1 MNISF
6 MHLKGQGRKMTRK
19 QWKTKIKKACN
30 AAGTYHP
37 SFETA
42 IDTLAGILETRD
54 KAEKDYIDNGSEP
67 VIHHT
72 NKNGAVNVVKNPAL
86 AVVEACNADA
96 LAYLR
101 DLGLTAKG
109 LKSIGLNIDTKEKQG
124 LGDVLADL
132 GI

>member
-1 MNISF
+1 
-6 MHLKGQGRKMTRK
+6 MTRK

-67 VIHHT
+67 VVE
-72 NKNGAVNVVKNPAL
+72 KKYSNGAVNVVKNPAL
-86 AVVEACNADA
+86 AVIEACNQDA

-109 LKSIGLNIDTKEKQG
+109 LKSVGLNIDTQEKKG

>member
-1 MNISF
+1 MDA
-6 MHLKGQGRKMTRK
+6 LKGQGTKMTRK
-19 QWKTKIKKACN
+19 KWKSRIKKACIE
-30 AAGTYHP
+30 AGTYHP

-54 KAEKDYIDNGSEP
+54 QAEQDYIDGGCEA
-67 VIHHT
+67 VIEHT
-72 NKNGAVNVVKNPAL
+72 NKNGAVNIIKNPAF
-86 AVVEACNADA
+86 AVVESCNQDA

-109 LKSIGLNIDTKEKQG
+109 LKSIGLNIDKKQSQG
-124 LGDVLADL
+124 LGDVLANL

>member
-1 MNISF
+1 
-6 MHLKGQGRKMTRK
+6 MTRK

-54 KAEKDYIDNGSEP
+54 KAEQDYIDNGSEP

-72 NKNGAVNVVKNPAL
+72 MKNGAVNVVKNPAL
-86 AVVEACNADA
+86 AVIEACNADA

-109 LKSIGLNIDTKEKQG
+109 LKSIGLNIDQKETKG

>member
-1 MNISF
+1 M
-6 MHLKGQGRKMTRK
+6 
-19 QWKTKIKKACN
+19 
-30 AAGTYHP
+30 
-37 SFETA
+37 
-42 IDTLAGILETRD
+42 
-54 KAEKDYIDNGSEP
+54 
-67 VIHHT
+67 
-72 NKNGAVNVVKNPAL
+72 

-109 LKSIGLNIDTKEKQG
+109 LKSIGINIDAKEKQG